1 MEHLEFQR
9 IKRLPPYVFAIV
21 NELKMQA
28 RRAGADIVDLGMGNP
43 DQPPAPHIIDKLC
56 EAAQKPYNHRYSLSR
71 GIFKL
76 REAICSWYK
85 RNYNVEFDPESE
97 AIVTI
102 GSKEGYAHLAL
113 GIVNPGDVVLCPN
126 PAYPIH
132 PYAVI
137 IAGGHILHVPM
148 GPDEDFLHNLVYAYK
163 RSWPRPKMMILNFPN
178 NPTTTC
184 VEVDFFEK
192 IVAFARENEIIL
204 IQDLAYGAI
213 AFDDYKPPSI
223 FQAKD
228 ARDVAVEFYSA
239 SKTYNMPG
247 WRVGFCVGNKTLIH
261 ALGRMK
267 SYLDYGMYAPIQIA
281 ATVAIN
287 GPQACVAEV
296 RHMYQSRRDVLC
308 EGLQRIGWQVKKP
321 KATMFVWAEIPE
333 AFKDMG
339 SLEFTKFL
347 LSEAKVAVSP
357 GIGFGEFG
365 DQYVRISLIENEQ
378 RLRQAVRGFR
388 RAMNQGA

>member
-85 RNYNVEFDPESE
+85 RSYNVEFDPESE